1 MREIFNNENICTSRS
16 ESKKLDDAKIDVAD
30 PDNVMDFYIQAKSTQ
45 NTPSI
50 KQINAEVG
58 LKDKPLVILWN
69 AQEKREINCISVG
82 KYAIIPYEYF
92 KKLISQNGN
101 NQNN

>member
-1 MREIFNNENICTSRS
+1 MREIFKNENICTSRS

-30 PDNVMDFYIQAKSTQ
+30 PDNVMEFYIQAKSTQ

-50 KQINAEVG
+50 KQINEEVG

-69 AQEKREINCISVG
+69 AQEKREVNCISVG

-92 KKLISQNGN
+92 KKLIIKNEN
-101 NQNN
+101 N

>member
-69 AQEKREINCISVG
+69 AQEKREVNCISVG

-92 KKLISQNGN
+92 KKLISQNGS